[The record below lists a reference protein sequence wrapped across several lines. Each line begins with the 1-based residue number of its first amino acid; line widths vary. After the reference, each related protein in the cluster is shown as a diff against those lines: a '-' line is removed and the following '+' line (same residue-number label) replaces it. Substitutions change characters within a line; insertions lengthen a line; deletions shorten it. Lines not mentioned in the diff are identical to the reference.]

1 MKIIQ
6 NAVRILDGGKFVYL
20 RSEHRHHYNTYE
32 LENGES
38 FAVDG
43 GCEYFRRSFSENAK
57 KYVDDY
63 SLTTEST
70 FGEVCEK
77 LLWGSRG
84 KSGNEPLLVCPFKEL
99 TKEHLIAIRNY
110 DDKLKQRLSLLQLQV
125 INYWIEN
132 Q

>member
-20 RSEHRHHYNTYE
+20 RSEHRHHYNTHT

-57 KYVDDY
+57 KYVTDY
-63 SLTTEST
+63 SLTDEST
-70 FGEVCEK
+70 FVEVCEK

-84 KSGNEPLLVCPFKEL
+84 KNGDDPLLVSPFREL
-99 TKEHLIAIRNY
+99 TKEHLGAILEYNE
-110 DDKLKQRLSLLQLQV
+110 KLETKLRPIQLKV
-125 INYWIEN
+125 INHWIEN
-132 Q
+132 K